1 MFKSLYG
8 KGSRSKSNDGI
19 LGPNDVVNMFGGD
32 DENSSVDD
40 GIEANL
46 RAQLGDNEVGLVED
60 TMNSSGL
67 RGDTKVVDL
76 DGNEATNE
84 EKGTAKSVFSKEEAV
99 DLQQRLD
106 NLSDEQIEKVFAKM
120 RSSLSSKMISEV
132 ENAIQTNQSE
142 MDEALR
148 VAKLAKASSFD
159 DRVILYKAMYFAS
172 SSVSSIFFSHI
183 DFFYTFRLFL

>member
-1 MFKSLYG
+1 MFSGDEDRELVESLLGKSSSSSQRIKPRGSISQGDADPAFASNGEDMFKSLYG

-67 RGDTKVVDL
+67 RGDT
-76 DGNEATNE
+76 
-84 EKGTAKSVFSKEEAV
+84 
-99 DLQQRLD
+99 
-106 NLSDEQIEKVFAKM
+106 
-120 RSSLSSKMISEV
+120 
-132 ENAIQTNQSE
+132 
-142 MDEALR
+142 
-148 VAKLAKASSFD
+148 
-159 DRVILYKAMYFAS
+159 
-172 SSVSSIFFSHI
+172 
-183 DFFYTFRLFL
+183 